1 MGVCDSVV
9 TIYEGK
15 KTAQLDITP
24 ELTRE
29 KGTEIRAGRQV
40 HADFHEELEAKKEA
54 EENVE
59 KTTAATEKRGFKYY
73 WSKFQALN
81 GSSVFLAMLAALVI
95 FE

>member
-1 MGVCDSVV
+1 MV

-29 KGTEIRAGRQV
+29 KVLKYALGGNF

-54 EENVE
+54 EENV
-59 KTTAATEKRGFKYY
+59 
-73 WSKFQALN
+73 
-81 GSSVFLAMLAALVI
+81 
-95 FE
+95 